1 MPRFGGERHRSAG
14 HPDVTPVVGPL
25 DRRSLGRTG
34 LAVSPV
40 CVGTSPLASM
50 PEHYGYE
57 VSEQAAMATIG
68 AAVRGPFNF
77 IDTSNNYGAGAAER
91 YIGRVL
97 ADVGGLPPGFVL
109 ATKADADPVS
119 GDFSGDRVR
128 RSVEE
133 SLERLGLDRVQ
144 LMYLHDPEFHLS
156 FTEAMAPGGPIA
168 ALVQLRDEGVLGH
181 LGVAGGEV
189 QLLAD
194 FIATGLIDVVLS
206 HNKFTLIDRSAEPLM
221 EDARR
226 RGVACINAAPYG
238 GGILAQG
245 PDAQPRYAYEPA
257 DTAIHDAVRAMQAA
271 CAARDVPLAAAA
283 LQFSVRDPRIA
294 STVVGVSS
302 PARIDETARLLSR
315 HIPDELWAELD
326 LLTLP
331 PEHRLN

>member
-1 MPRFGGERHRSAG
+1 MTA
-14 HPDVTPVVGPL
+14 VVGPL

-34 LAVSPV
+34 LEVSPV
-40 CVGTSPLASM
+40 CIGTSPLASM

-57 VSEQAAMATIG
+57 VSEQRAMATIS
-68 AAVRGPFNF
+68 AAFHGPFTF
-77 IDTSNNYGAGAAER
+77 IDTSNNYGEGAAER

-97 ADVGGLPPGFVL
+97 TAAGGLPQGFVL
-109 ATKADADPVS
+109 ATKADADTIT

-144 LMYLHDPEFHLS
+144 LMYLHDPEFHLT
-156 FTEAMAPGGPIA
+156 FAEAMAPGGAID
-168 ALVQLRDEGVLGH
+168 ALVKLRDEGVLDH

-194 FIATGLIDVVLS
+194 FIATGLIDVVLC

-221 EDARR
+221 DVARQ
-226 RGVACINAAPYG
+226 RGVGFINAAPYG

-257 DTAIHDAVRAMQAA
+257 GAAIRDSVRAMQDA
-271 CAARDVPLAAAA
+271 CAAHDVPLAAAA
-283 LQFSVRDPRIA
+283 LQFSIRDPRVA
-294 STVVGVSS
+294 STVVGVSA
-302 PARIDETARLLSR
+302 PARIAETERLMA
-315 HIPDELWAELD
+315 HHVPDELWAELE
-326 LLTLP
+326 LLTPP

>member
-1 MPRFGGERHRSAG
+1 MTAVS
-14 HPDVTPVVGPL
+14 GPL

-40 CVGTSPLASM
+40 CIGTSPLASM

-57 VSEQAAMATIG
+57 VSEQAAMATIS
-68 AAVRGPFNF
+68 AALRGPFNF

-144 LMYLHDPEFHLS
+144 LMYLHDPEFHLT
-156 FTEAMAPGGPIA
+156 FAEAVAPGGAIA
-168 ALVQLRDEGVLGH
+168 ALVQLRDEGILGH

-194 FIATGLIDVVLS
+194 FIATGLIDVVLC
-206 HNKFTLIDRSAEPLM
+206 HNRFTMIDRSAEPLM

-226 RGVACINAAPYG
+226 RGVAFVNAAPYG

-245 PDAQPRYAYEPA
+245 PDTQPRYAYEPA
-257 DTAIHDAVRAMQAA
+257 DPAIHDTIRAMQAA
-271 CAARDVPLAAAA
+271 CAAHDVPLAAAA
-283 LQFSVRDPRIA
+283 LQFSVRDPRVA
-294 STVVGVSS
+294 TTAVGVST
-302 PARIDETARLLSR
+302 PDRIAETARLLS
-315 HIPDELWAELD
+315 HHVPDELWTELE
-326 LLTLP
+326 LLTPP
-331 PEHRLN
+331 PEHWLN

>member
-1 MPRFGGERHRSAG
+1 MTAG
-14 HPDVTPVVGPL
+14 LGPL
-25 DRRSLGRTG
+25 ERRSLGRTG
-34 LAVSPV
+34 LEVSPV
-40 CVGTSPLASM
+40 CIGTSPLASM

-57 VSEQAAMATIG
+57 VSEQAAMATIT
-68 AAVRGPFNF
+68 AAFTGPFNF

-97 ADVGGLPPGFVL
+97 ADAGGLPQEFVL
-109 ATKADADPVS
+109 ATKADADPAT

-144 LMYLHDPEFHLS
+144 LMYLHDPEFHLT
-156 FTEAMAPGGPIA
+156 FAEAMAPGGAID
-168 ALVQLRDEGVLGH
+168 ALVRLRDEGVLDH

-194 FIATGLIDVVLS
+194 FIATGLIEVVLC
-206 HNKFTLIDRSAEPLM
+206 HNKYTLIDRSAEPLM

-226 RGVACINAAPYG
+226 RGVGFINAAPYG

-257 DTAIHDAVRAMQAA
+257 DMAIREAVRAMQAA
-271 CAARDVPLAAAA
+271 CAAHDVPLAAAA
-283 LQFSVRDPRIA
+283 LQFSVRDPRVA
-294 STVVGVSS
+294 STVVGVSA
-302 PARIDETARLLSR
+302 PARIAETERLMAQ
-315 HIPDELWAELD
+315 HVPDELWAELE
-326 LLTLP
+326 LLTPP
-331 PEHRLN
+331 PERRLN